1 VIKQVALDDFSL
13 QLCDGLRM
21 KTMRRLLRDRI
32 SATAIALLFAYLLLL
47 QGLLSGT
54 SQGAMAAAAVDP
66 LHEIC
71 FSSGSIG
78 QAPDDSIPAEK
89 STECPCGTLCRLAST
104 DLPAILGG
112 ERPLAFATIEDAV
125 AVSLPNEEVASTTP
139 RGRIA
144 EPRAPPFIS

>member
-1 VIKQVALDDFSL
+1 
-13 QLCDGLRM
+13 M
-21 KTMRRLLRDRI
+21 KTMRLIVRDKI

-47 QGLLSGT
+47 QALLSGT

-78 QAPDDSIPAEK
+78 QASGDSIPVKK
-89 STECPCGTLCRLAST
+89 STKCPCGTLCRLAST

-125 AVSLPNEEVASTTP
+125 AVSLTNEDVASTTP
-139 RGRIA
+139 RGLIA
-144 EPRAPPFIS
+144 EPRAPPFFS